1 VPDERKTVTALFAD
15 VVGSTAMGSQRDPE
29 LVRDVLRQFFTRMR
43 AVAESHGGT
52 VEKYIGDAVMVV
64 FGMPRLHEDDAERA
78 VRAALAMRAATAELD
93 AQLRVDLAIRL
104 GVNTGEAVTGAGDT
118 PQFLLTGDA
127 INVGARLVAGA
138 EPGEILVGER
148 TRTLTATS
156 SRKGSP
162 SRCSLIQ

>member
-1 VPDERKTVTALFAD
+1 MPDERKTVTALFAD

-29 LVRDVLRQFFTRMR
+29 LVRDVLRQFFARMR

-78 VRAALAMRAATAELD
+78 VRAALAMRAATAELE
-93 AQLRVDLAIRL
+93 AELRLGLAIRL
-104 GVNTGEAVTGAGDT
+104 GVNTGEAVAGAGDT

-127 INVGARLVAGA
+127 IVDLRRCAVYPRTGQND
-138 EPGEILVGER
+138 PGR
-148 TRTLTATS
+148 
-156 SRKGSP
+156 P
-162 SRCSLIQ
+162 